1 MDKEGEKEDKVK
13 QDKEDKEEE
22 DKLCSNFKWKGIILY
37 GILRTV
43 VALASISSN
52 QMMAYLFYWINFL
65 LIPVNIC

>member
-22 DKLCSNFKWKGIILY
+22 DKLCSNFKWKEIILY
-37 GILRTV
+37 GILTTV